1 MNDGP
6 KDKAGA
12 GASLAGAA
20 DSQLSTWQLSAT
32 VAMTLAIQV
41 LTAMAM
47 TAPAVLAPVVAADFG
62 FAPSAV
68 GVLVSSA
75 YIAAM
80 LSGLTGGALIA
91 RFGPVRVFQFV
102 AGVVIAGLLL
112 GTSAHIVLAFAA
124 MTVIGGA
131 NGLVNPASS
140 QILARAAPPG
150 VRVMVFSI
158 KQTGVPLGAAIS
170 GLLLPAL
177 LLLMS
182 WHFALLVIAAIA
194 LVLIPLLQPF
204 RALCD
209 DERTPGVP
217 LRLSAMLLPLR
228 EVWADG
234 RMRELAVCSAV
245 YSSVQLCL
253 LTYLVSF
260 LKLELG
266 YTLVVAGLVYSVASM
281 TGVCARIVWGLAADH
296 LFKPRHVL
304 AGLGIAMS
312 LCGFVVSSFNAA
324 WPLAGVMIVAAF
336 YAATA
341 AAWNGVYMAE
351 VARMAPAGRAGAV
364 TGGAQV
370 FTFAGAM
377 FGPPVFGAL
386 VAAGGSY
393 AHGYILFALLPL
405 LMGLRLVMPAP
416 AR

>member
-6 KDKAGA
+6 EDKAGA
-12 GASLAGAA
+12 GASLAGAT
-20 DSQLSTWQLSAT
+20 DLQLSTWQLSAT

-91 RFGPVRVFQFV
+91 RFGPVRVFQFA

-112 GTSAHIVLAFAA
+112 GTSAHIVLVFAA
-124 MTVIGGA
+124 MMVIGGA

-140 QILARAAPPG
+140 QILARAAPPR

-177 LLLMS
+177 LLLMN
-182 WHFALLVIAAIA
+182 WHLALLVIAAIA
-194 LVLIPLLQPF
+194 LVFIPLLQPF
-204 RALCD
+204 RGLYD
-209 DERTPGVP
+209 GERAPGAP
-217 LRLSAMLLPLR
+217 LRLSAMLVPLR
-228 EVWADG
+228 EVWADR

-281 TGVCARIVWGLAADH
+281 TGVGARIVWGMAADH
-296 LFKPRHVL
+296 LFKPRNVL

-312 LCGFVVSSFNAA
+312 LCGFVVASFNAG
-324 WPLAGVMIVAAF
+324 WPLAGVMIVAALF
-336 YAATA
+336 AATA

-351 VARMAPAGRAGAV
+351 VARMAPAGRAGSA

-377 FGPPVFGAL
+377 FGPPVFGAV
-386 VAAGGSY
+386 VAVSGSY
-393 AHGYILFALLPL
+393 AHGYVLFAVLPL
-405 LMGLRLVMPAP
+405 LMGLRLLMPAP